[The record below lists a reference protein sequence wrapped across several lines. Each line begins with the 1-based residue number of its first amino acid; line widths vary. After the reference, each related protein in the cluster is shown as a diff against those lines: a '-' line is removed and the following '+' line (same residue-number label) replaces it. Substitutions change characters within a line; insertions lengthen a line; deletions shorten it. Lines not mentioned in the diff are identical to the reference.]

1 MIFVPISA
9 VKQRNLLLAKSSR
22 AKSVCAMLNVGV
34 KLGSLSRY
42 AHLLSKLPK
51 LFDHPD
57 NQNQFQHIIFIGI
70 EG

>member
-1 MIFVPISA
+1 MGKLNSGFLNAEEDSDGSA
-9 VKQRNLLLAKSSR
+9 KKKEEADKIVMQL
-22 AKSVCAMLNVGV
+22 M
-34 KLGSLSRY
+34 
-42 AHLLSKLPK
+42 SKLPK